1 MHKEDISVQLY
12 TTRKFQPYAPIL
24 NFIREQGLI
33 NLELF
38 GLLRKFFRKM
48 FVSFAILLSLVFI
61 FF

>member
-24 NFIREQGLI
+24 SFIREQGLI

-38 GLLRKFFRKM
+38 GLESMNIDEFKN
-48 FVSFAILLSLVFI
+48 
-61 FF
+61 